1 MIGTIINTVTVI
13 VGSGAGLLLKRR
25 IPEESGDAVFSVVG
39 LFTIYLGVSMALK
52 AEDPVSLILGLLA
65 GTLVGEACKL
75 EDGLEKGVEQLR
87 RRVGGGS
94 EFVEALM
101 TAFLTYCVGP
111 MTIVGS
117 LRDGMG
123 DPSILLAK
131 AVMDGFVSIA
141 YAAAMGIGV
150 MFSALPLLAFQGSLA
165 LLGAVAGASLPPRT
179 VASITA
185 TGGLVLLG
193 LGVNLLK
200 LRRLRVGNM
209 LPALVVVP
217 LISYLLHV

>member
-1 MIGTIINTVTVI
+1 
-13 VGSGAGLLLKRR
+13 
-25 IPEESGDAVFSVVG
+25 
-39 LFTIYLGVSMALK
+39 
-52 AEDPVSLILGLLA
+52 
-65 GTLVGEACKL
+65 
-75 EDGLEKGVEQLR
+75 
-87 RRVGGGS
+87 
-94 EFVEALM
+94 
-101 TAFLTYCVGP
+101 
-111 MTIVGS
+111 
-117 LRDGMG
+117 
-123 DPSILLAK
+123 
-131 AVMDGFVSIA
+131 VMDGFVSIA

-209 LPALVVVP
+209 LPALVIVP
-217 LISYLLHV
+217 LISHLIHV

>member
-52 AEDPVSLILGLLA
+52 AEDPVSLILGLLV
-65 GTLVGEACKL
+65 GTLIGEACKL
-75 EDGLEKGVEQLR
+75 EDVLEKGVEQLR

-217 LISYLLHV
+217 LISHLLHV